1 MNRSL
6 GLSIV
11 DLISNGTISPQQGA
25 TLWAMVDEGHS
36 FVVVAIPRFAGKS
49 TLMDAV
55 LGLTK
60 PDFPIHRLSGKELE
74 MERLKRDAKGGYLVV
89 GEFSQAPVKTYIW
102 GSPVRKVFDTLTA
115 GYSLAAALHASG
127 LQETFSVICEGN
139 GVSDEHA
146 SLVKFMLYIRRFGE
160 GDEDFW
166 RRLSGIYEIDDV
178 SGGKPTARLLH
189 GWDEAKDQFYQAE
202 TSQLIKDS
210 VEEITRRELIL
221 LDAVECAKTDP
232 TDIAETIAKFY

>member
-1 MNRSL
+1 MNGPL
-6 GLSIV
+6 GLSII

-36 FVVVAIPRFAGKS
+36 FIVVAIPRFAGKS
-49 TLMDAV
+49 TVMDAV
-55 LGLTK
+55 LELTK
-60 PDFPIHRLSGKELE
+60 PDCLIHRLSGKELE

-127 LQETFSVICEGN
+127 LQEAFSVICEGN

-160 GDEDFW
+160 GDESFW
-166 RRLSGIYEIDDV
+166 RRLAGIYEIDDV
-178 SGGKPTARLLH
+178 SGGNPMARLLH
-189 GWDEAKDQFYQAE
+189 GWDETKDQFYQAQ

-210 VEEITRRELIL
+210 VEGIARRELIL
-221 LDAVECAKTDP
+221 LDAVKCAKTGSAN
-232 TDIAETIAKFY
+232 IARMISEFH